1 VTRGR
6 AAQVTASTAV
16 TGPAG
21 LAGSGAGHDAGLREA
36 QSAAV
41 RLLTPPSPEDPYPDY
56 AALRGYAPVFPV
68 APGVSLVSGY
78 AECRDILADPAFGV
92 QDAAWYDANRPQ
104 WREGAASWTLY
115 QGVQSRNP
123 PDHTRM
129 RRVLGRCFTA
139 RRMALL
145 RDRVAALTH
154 QFLDEVAAK
163 ADGGAPLDLMSA
175 LAFPLPI
182 TVVNDLLGVPEG
194 DRAEVHGLA
203 GRVFNLTELI
213 VSDEDRRSADA
224 AATVFR
230 RYWRELIAERRRAPG
245 PPGPLGPELTSQLIA
260 AADAGE
266 LSEEELLSSLIF
278 LHGAGYGTT
287 AALLGNATV
296 ALLADPAL
304 AARLRADPGL
314 APAVVDE
321 SLRHEA
327 PTQLTPRLARQPSWA
342 GGIQVPEGHLTVLL
356 LGAANRDPR
365 RFPQADCFD
374 VDRQDNRP
382 LSFGGGIHYC
392 LGAPLSRMEAAIV
405 LPELVRRFP
414 ALRLAGKPQW
424 RRALRMR
431 QLSSLPVRAS

>member
-1 VTRGR
+1 MTGAATPVT
-6 AAQVTASTAV
+6 AASTAA
-16 TGPAG
+16 PG
-21 LAGSGAGHDAGLREA
+21 LAAARAAAG
-36 QSAAV
+36 
-41 RLLTPPSPEDPYPDY
+41 RLLAPPGPEDPYPDY
-56 AALRGYAPVFPV
+56 AILRARAPVLAV
-68 APGVSLVSGY
+68 GPGVSLVSGY

-92 QDAAWYDANRPQ
+92 QDPAWYDANRPQ

-139 RRMALL
+139 RRLALL
-145 RDRVAALTH
+145 RDRVVVLTGR
-154 QFLDEVAAK
+154 FLGEVAELGR
-163 ADGGAPLDLMSA
+163 GGASLDLMSA
-175 LAFPLPI
+175 LAFPLPV

-203 GRVFNLTELI
+203 ASVFSLTELI

-224 AATVFR
+224 AAAVFR
-230 RYWRELIAERRRAPG
+230 RYWGELIAERRRSP
-245 PPGPLGPELTSQLIA
+245 GPELTSQLIA

-266 LSEEELLSSLIF
+266 LSHEELLSSLIF

-296 ALLADPAL
+296 ALLTDPVL
-304 AARLRADPGL
+304 AARLRGDPGL

-327 PTQLTPRLARQPSWA
+327 PTQLTPRLARQPAQA
-342 GGIQVPEGHLTVLL
+342 GGTPVPDGHLAVLL

-365 RFPQADCFD
+365 RFGDPDRFD
-374 VDRQDNRP
+374 AGRPDNRP

-392 LGAPLSRMEAAIV
+392 LGAPLSRMEATIV
-405 LPELVRRFP
+405 LPELARRFP
-414 ALRLAGKPQW
+414 ALRLAGVPRW

-431 QLSSLPVRAS
+431 QLSCLPVTTS

>member
-1 VTRGR
+1 VTLAAAR
-6 AAQVTASTAV
+6 AA
-16 TGPAG
+16 AG
-21 LAGSGAGHDAGLREA
+21 
-36 QSAAV
+36 
-41 RLLTPPSPEDPYPDY
+41 RLLAPPGPEDPYPDY
-56 AALRGYAPVFPV
+56 AILRAHAPVLAVGPRV
-68 APGVSLVSGY
+68 CLVSGY
-78 AECRDILADPAFGV
+78 AECRDILAGPAFGV

-145 RDRVAALTH
+145 RDRVAALTR

-163 ADGGAPLDLMSA
+163 GDGGAPLDLMSA

-224 AATVFR
+224 AAVVFR

-245 PPGPLGPELTSQLIA
+245 THGPPGPELTSQLIA

-266 LSEEELLSSLIF
+266 LSDEELLSSLIF

-327 PTQLTPRLARQPSWA
+327 PTQLTPRLARQPAEA
-342 GGIQVPEGHLTVLL
+342 GDTPVPEGHLAVLL

-365 RFPQADCFD
+365 RFAEPDRFD
-374 VDRQDNRP
+374 AGRPDNRP

-414 ALRLAGKPQW
+414 ALRLAGNPQW

-431 QLSSLPVRAS
+431 QLSSLPVRTS

>member
-1 VTRGR
+1 MTT
-6 AAQVTASTAV
+6 AAAV
-16 TGPAG
+16 AG
-21 LAGSGAGHDAGLREA
+21 LA
-36 QSAAV
+36 AARAAAA
-41 RLLTPPSPEDPYPDY
+41 RLLTPPGPEDPYPDY
-56 AALRGYAPVFPV
+56 AILRAHAPVLAVGPEV
-68 APGVSLVSGY
+68 WLVSGY

-115 QGVQSRNP
+115 QGMQSRNP

-145 RDRVAALTH
+145 RDRVVALTH
-154 QFLDEVAAK
+154 QFLNEVAANG
-163 ADGGAPLDLMSA
+163 DTPLDLMSA

-224 AATVFR
+224 AAVTFR

-245 PPGPLGPELTSQLIA
+245 PPGSELTAQLIA

-266 LSEEELLSSLIF
+266 LSGEELLSSLIF

-327 PTQLTPRLARQPSWA
+327 PTQLTPRLARRPASRHQA
-342 GGIQVPEGHLTVLL
+342 GDTPIPEGHLAVLL
-356 LGAANRDPR
+356 LGAANRDPD
-365 RFPQADCFD
+365 RFPEPGRFD

-392 LGAPLSRMEAAIV
+392 LGAPLSRMEATIV

-414 ALRLAGKPQW
+414 KLRLAGIPKW

-431 QLSSLPVRAS
+431 QLSSLPVRVG

>member
-1 VTRGR
+1 MTQPGR
-6 AAQVTASTAV
+6 HAAQ
-16 TGPAG
+16 
-21 LAGSGAGHDAGLREA
+21 
-36 QSAAV
+36 AAAA
-41 RLLTPPSPEDPYPDY
+41 RLLAPPGPEDPYPDY
-56 AALRGYAPVFPV
+56 AILRAHAPVLP
-68 APGVSLVSGY
+68 AGPDVSLVSGY
-78 AECRDILADPAFGV
+78 ADCRDILADPAFGV
-92 QDAAWYDANRPQ
+92 QDAAWYDANRPG
-104 WREGAASWTLY
+104 WRQGAASWTLY

-123 PDHTRM
+123 PDHARM

-139 RRMALL
+139 RRLSLL

-154 QFLDEVAAK
+154 QFLGEMAEKGD
-163 ADGGAPLDLMSA
+163 DLDLMSA
-175 LAFPLPI
+175 LAFPLPV
-182 TVVNDLLGVPEG
+182 TVINDLLGVPEG

-230 RYWRELIAERRRAPG
+230 RYWSQLIVERRRAP
-245 PPGPLGPELTSQLIA
+245 GPELTSQLIA

-266 LSEEELLSSLIF
+266 LSDEELLSSLIF

-287 AALLGNATV
+287 AALLGNAVT

-327 PTQLTPRLARQPSWA
+327 PTQLTPRLARQPA
-342 GGIQVPEGHLTVLL
+342 RIGGTAVPAGHLAVLL
-356 LGAANRDPR
+356 LGAANRDPA
-365 RFPQADCFD
+365 RFPQPDRFD
-374 VDRQDNRP
+374 VDRPDNRP
-382 LSFGGGIHYC
+382 LSFGGGVHYC
-392 LGAPLSRMEAAIV
+392 LGAPLSRMEATIV

-414 ALRLAGKPQW
+414 DLHIAGTPRW

-431 QLSSLPVRAS
+431 QLSFLPVRAG

>member
-1 VTRGR
+1 MTQPGR
-6 AAQVTASTAV
+6 HAAQ
-16 TGPAG
+16 
-21 LAGSGAGHDAGLREA
+21 
-36 QSAAV
+36 AAAA
-41 RLLTPPSPEDPYPDY
+41 RLLAPPGPEDPYPDY
-56 AALRGYAPVFPV
+56 AILRAHAPVLP
-68 APGVSLVSGY
+68 AGPDVSLVSGY
-78 AECRDILADPAFGV
+78 ADCRDILADPAFGV
-92 QDAAWYDANRPQ
+92 QDAAWYDANRPG
-104 WREGAASWTLY
+104 WRQGAASWTLY

-123 PDHTRM
+123 PDHARM

-139 RRMALL
+139 RRLSLL

-154 QFLDEVAAK
+154 QFLGEMAAK
-163 ADGGAPLDLMSA
+163 GDDLDLMSA
-175 LAFPLPI
+175 LAFPLPV
-182 TVVNDLLGVPEG
+182 TVINDLLGVPEG

-230 RYWRELIAERRRAPG
+230 RYWSQLIVERRRAP
-245 PPGPLGPELTSQLIA
+245 GPELTSQLIA

-266 LSEEELLSSLIF
+266 LSDEELLSSLIF

-287 AALLGNATV
+287 AALLGNAVT

-327 PTQLTPRLARQPSWA
+327 PTQLTPRLARQPA
-342 GGIQVPEGHLTVLL
+342 RIGGTAVPAGHLAVLL
-356 LGAANRDPR
+356 LGAANRDPA
-365 RFPQADCFD
+365 RFPQPGRFD
-374 VDRQDNRP
+374 VDRPDNRP

-414 ALRLAGKPQW
+414 ELRLAGKPRW

-431 QLSSLPVRAS
+431 QLSCLPVRAS

>member
-1 VTRGR
+1 
-6 AAQVTASTAV
+6 
-16 TGPAG
+16 
-21 LAGSGAGHDAGLREA
+21 
-36 QSAAV
+36 
-41 RLLTPPSPEDPYPDY
+41 
-56 AALRGYAPVFPV
+56 
-68 APGVSLVSGY
+68 
-78 AECRDILADPAFGV
+78 
-92 QDAAWYDANRPQ
+92 
-104 WREGAASWTLY
+104 
-115 QGVQSRNP
+115 
-123 PDHTRM
+123 M

-145 RDRVAALTH
+145 RDRVAALTR
-154 QFLDEVAAK
+154 QFLDEVADRGSGDAE
-163 ADGGAPLDLMSA
+163 LDLMSA

-224 AATVFR
+224 AAVTFR
-230 RYWRELIAERRRAPG
+230 RYWTELIAERRKAP
-245 PPGPLGPELTSQLIA
+245 GPELTSQLIA

-266 LSEEELLSSLIF
+266 LSDEELLSSLIF

-296 ALLADPAL
+296 ALLTDPAL

-327 PTQLTPRLARQPSWA
+327 PTQLTPRLARRPAPRDQA
-342 GGIQVPEGHLTVLL
+342 GGTPVLAGHLAVLL
-356 LGAANRDPR
+356 LGAANRDPG
-365 RFPQADCFD
+365 RFPQPGRFD
-374 VDRQDNRP
+374 VDRPDNRP

-392 LGAPLSRMEAAIV
+392 LGAPLSRMEATIV

-414 ALRLAGKPQW
+414 ELRLAGIPKW

-431 QLSSLPVRAS
+431 QLSSLPVRVS

>member
-6 AAQVTASTAV
+6 AAQVTASTAA

-21 LAGSGAGHDAGLREA
+21 PTGSGAGHDAGLWEA
-36 QSAAV
+36 RAAAV

-68 APGVSLVSGY
+68 APRVCLVSGY

-104 WREGAASWTLY
+104 WREGAAAWTLY

-145 RDRVAALTH
+145 RDRVAALTDR
-154 QFLDEVAAK
+154 FLDEIAGHG
-163 ADGGAPLDLMSA
+163 DEDLDLMSA
-175 LAFPLPI
+175 LAFPLPV

-224 AATVFR
+224 AAVTFR

-245 PPGPLGPELTSQLIA
+245 TLGPPGPGLTSQLIA

-266 LSEEELLSSLIF
+266 LSDEELLSSLIF

-304 AARLRADPGL
+304 AARLRGDPGL

-327 PTQLTPRLARQPSWA
+327 PTQLTPRLARQPARA
-342 GGIQVPEGHLTVLL
+342 GNTQVPEGHLAVLL

-365 RFPQADCFD
+365 RFPQPDRFDAD
-374 VDRQDNRP
+374 RPDNRP

-392 LGAPLSRMEAAIV
+392 LGAPLSRMEATIV

-414 ALRLAGKPQW
+414 KLRLAGIPRW

-431 QLSSLPVRAS
+431 QLSSLPVRAG

>member
-1 VTRGR
+1 MTPGF
-6 AAQVTASTAV
+6 
-16 TGPAG
+16 
-21 LAGSGAGHDAGLREA
+21 REA
-36 QSAAV
+36 QASEARAAAA
-41 RLLTPPSPEDPYPDY
+41 RLLTPPGPEDPYPDY
-56 AALRGYAPVFPV
+56 AALRGYAPVFPI
-68 APGVSLVSGY
+68 APRVCLVSGY

-92 QDAAWYDANRPQ
+92 QDATWFDTNRPG
-104 WREGAASWTLY
+104 WREGAASATLY

-145 RDRVAALTH
+145 RDRVVALTS
-154 QFLDEVAAK
+154 QFLDEVAEK
-163 ADGGAPLDLMSA
+163 GGAELDLMSA

-182 TVVNDLLGVPEG
+182 TVVNDLLGVPAG

-203 GRVFNLTELI
+203 AAVFNLTELI

-224 AATVFR
+224 AATTFR

-245 PPGPLGPELTSQLIA
+245 PELTSQLIA
-260 AADAGE
+260 AADGGE
-266 LSEEELLSSLIF
+266 LSDEELLSSLIF

-287 AALLGNATV
+287 AALLGNAAV

-327 PTQLTPRLARQPSWA
+327 PTQLTPRLARRPAWA
-342 GGIQVPEGHLTVLL
+342 GTGSVAEGHLAVLL
-356 LGAANRDPR
+356 LGAANRDPL
-365 RFPQADCFD
+365 RFPEPDRFD
-374 VDRQDNRP
+374 AGRQDNRP

-392 LGAPLSRMEAAIV
+392 LGAPLSRLEATIV
-405 LPELVRRFP
+405 LPALVRRFP
-414 ALRLAGKPQW
+414 ALQLAGEPRW

-431 QLSSLPVRAS
+431 QLSCLPVTVS

>member
-1 VTRGR
+1 MSITGTARPGPRPPADLGAAR
-6 AAQVTASTAV
+6 AA
-16 TGPAG
+16 
-21 LAGSGAGHDAGLREA
+21 
-36 QSAAV
+36 AA
-41 RLLTPPSPEDPYPDY
+41 RLLTPPGPADPYPDY
-56 AALRGYAPVFPV
+56 AILRAHAPVLAVGPEV
-68 APGVSLVSGY
+68 WLVSGY

-145 RDRVAALTH
+145 RDRVAALTR
-154 QFLDEVAAK
+154 QFLDEVADRGSGDAE
-163 ADGGAPLDLMSA
+163 LDLMSA

-224 AATVFR
+224 AAVTFR
-230 RYWRELIAERRRAPG
+230 RYWTELIAERRKAP
-245 PPGPLGPELTSQLIA
+245 GPELTSQLIA

-266 LSEEELLSSLIF
+266 LSDEELLSSLIF

-296 ALLADPAL
+296 ALLTDPAL

-327 PTQLTPRLARQPSWA
+327 PTQLTPRLARRPAPRDQA
-342 GGIQVPEGHLTVLL
+342 GGTPVLAGHLAVLL
-356 LGAANRDPR
+356 LGAANRDPG
-365 RFPQADCFD
+365 RFPQPGRFD
-374 VDRQDNRP
+374 VDRPDNRP

-392 LGAPLSRMEAAIV
+392 LGAPLSRMEATIV

-414 ALRLAGKPQW
+414 ELRLAGIPKW

-431 QLSSLPVRAS
+431 QLSSLPVRVS

>member
-1 VTRGR
+1 MSITGTARPGPRHHADLDRAR
-6 AAQVTASTAV
+6 AA
-16 TGPAG
+16 
-21 LAGSGAGHDAGLREA
+21 
-36 QSAAV
+36 AA
-41 RLLTPPSPEDPYPDY
+41 RLLAPPGPEDPYPDY
-56 AALRGYAPVFPV
+56 AILRAHAPVLAAGPEV
-68 APGVSLVSGY
+68 WLVSGY

-104 WREGAASWTLY
+104 WRQGAASWTLY

-139 RRMALL
+139 RRVALL
-145 RDRVAALTH
+145 RDRVTALTH
-154 QFLDEVAAK
+154 QFLGEI
-163 ADGGAPLDLMSA
+163 ADHQGEDLDLMST
-175 LAFPLPI
+175 LAFPLPV

-213 VSDEDRRSADA
+213 VSDDDRRSADA
-224 AATVFR
+224 AAVTFR
-230 RYWRELIAERRRAPG
+230 RYWRELIAERRQAP
-245 PPGPLGPELTSQLIA
+245 GPELTSQLIA

-266 LSEEELLSSLIF
+266 LSDEELLSSLIF

-327 PTQLTPRLARQPSWA
+327 PTQLTPRLARRPASRGQA
-342 GGIQVPEGHLTVLL
+342 GGIPVPEGHLAVLL
-356 LGAANRDPR
+356 LGAANRDPL
-365 RFPQADCFD
+365 RFPDPGRFDAD
-374 VDRQDNRP
+374 RPDNRP

-392 LGAPLSRMEAAIV
+392 LGAPLSRMEATVV
-405 LPELVRRFP
+405 LPKLVRRFP
-414 ALRLAGKPQW
+414 ALRLVGQPQW

-431 QLSSLPVRAS
+431 QLRHLPVTTS

>member
-1 VTRGR
+1 VTRAEAR
-6 AAQVTASTAV
+6 AA
-16 TGPAG
+16 
-21 LAGSGAGHDAGLREA
+21 
-36 QSAAV
+36 AA
-41 RLLTPPSPEDPYPDY
+41 RLLAPPGPEDPYPDY
-56 AALRGYAPVFPV
+56 AILRGHAPVLAAGPD
-68 APGVSLVSGY
+68 VSLVSGY

-92 QDAAWYDANRPQ
+92 QDPDWYDVNRPQ
-104 WREGAASWTLY
+104 WRQSAASATLY

-145 RDRVAALTH
+145 RDRVVTLTDR
-154 QFLDEVAAK
+154 FLGEVA
-163 ADGGAPLDLMSA
+163 DLGGGGAPLDLMSA

-194 DRAEVHGLA
+194 DRAEIGGLA
-203 GRVFNLTELI
+203 ARVFNLTELI

-230 RYWRELIAERRRAPG
+230 RYWRELIAGRRRAP
-245 PPGPLGPELTSQLIA
+245 GPELTSQLIA

-266 LSEEELLSSLIF
+266 LSEEELVSSLIF

-296 ALLADPAL
+296 ALLADPVL
-304 AARLRADPGL
+304 AGRLRADPGL
-314 APAVVDE
+314 AAAVVDE

-327 PTQLTPRLARQPSWA
+327 PTQLTPRLARQPAQA
-342 GGIQVPEGHLTVLL
+342 GDTPVPEGHLAVLL

-365 RFPQADCFD
+365 RFTDPDRFD
-374 VDRQDNRP
+374 AGRPDNRP

-392 LGAPLSRMEAAIV
+392 LGAPLSRMEAGVV

-414 ALRLAGKPQW
+414 ALRLTGVPRW

-431 QLSSLPVRAS
+431 QLSCLPVATS

>member
-1 VTRGR
+1 MTLADAR
-6 AAQVTASTAV
+6 AA
-16 TGPAG
+16 
-21 LAGSGAGHDAGLREA
+21 
-36 QSAAV
+36 AA
-41 RLLTPPSPEDPYPDY
+41 RLLAPPGPEDPYPDY
-56 AALRGYAPVFPV
+56 AILRAHAPVLAVGPRV
-68 APGVSLVSGY
+68 VLVSGY

-92 QDAAWYDANRPQ
+92 QDAAWYDANLPR
-104 WREGAASWTLY
+104 WREGAASATLY

-163 ADGGAPLDLMSA
+163 ARGGASLDLMSA

-230 RYWRELIAERRRAPG
+230 RYWREQIAERRRAPG
-245 PPGPLGPELTSQLIA
+245 PPGPPGPLGPEVTSQLIA

-266 LSEEELLSSLIF
+266 LSDEELLSSLIF

-327 PTQLTPRLARQPSWA
+327 PTQLTPRLARQPATA
-342 GGIQVPEGHLTVLL
+342 GGTQVPEGRLAVLL

-365 RFPQADCFD
+365 RFAEPDRFD
-374 VDRQDNRP
+374 AGRPDNRP

-392 LGAPLSRMEAAIV
+392 LGAPLSRMEATIV

-431 QLSSLPVRAS
+431 QLSCLPVTAS

>member
-1 VTRGR
+1 MSITGTARPGPRHHADLDRAR
-6 AAQVTASTAV
+6 AA
-16 TGPAG
+16 
-21 LAGSGAGHDAGLREA
+21 
-36 QSAAV
+36 AA
-41 RLLTPPSPEDPYPDY
+41 RLLAPPGPEDPYPDY
-56 AALRGYAPVFPV
+56 AILRAHAPVLAAGPEV
-68 APGVSLVSGY
+68 WLVSGY

-104 WREGAASWTLY
+104 WRQGAASWTLY

-145 RDRVAALTH
+145 RDRVAALTR
-154 QFLDEVAAK
+154 QFLDEI
-163 ADGGAPLDLMSA
+163 ADHEGEDLDLMSA
-175 LAFPLPI
+175 LAFPLPV
-182 TVVNDLLGVPEG
+182 TVVNDLLGVPAG

-213 VSDEDRRSADA
+213 VSDEDRQSADA
-224 AATVFR
+224 AAVTFR
-230 RYWRELIAERRRAPG
+230 RYWTELIAERRQAP
-245 PPGPLGPELTSQLIA
+245 GPELTSQLIA

-266 LSEEELLSSLIF
+266 LSAEELLSSLIF

-327 PTQLTPRLARQPSWA
+327 PTQLTPRLARRPAQA
-342 GGIQVPEGHLTVLL
+342 GGTPIPDGHLAVLL
-356 LGAANRDPR
+356 LGAANRDPD
-365 RFPQADCFD
+365 RFPQPGRFD
-374 VDRQDNRP
+374 VDRPGNRP
-382 LSFGGGIHYC
+382 LSFAGGIHYC
-392 LGAPLSRMEAAIV
+392 LGRPLSRMEAAIV
-405 LPELVRRFP
+405 LPALVRRFP
-414 ALRLAGKPQW
+414 QLTLAGIPRW

-431 QLSSLPVRAS
+431 QLSSLPVRVS

>member
-1 VTRGR
+1 
-6 AAQVTASTAV
+6 
-16 TGPAG
+16 
-21 LAGSGAGHDAGLREA
+21 
-36 QSAAV
+36 
-41 RLLTPPSPEDPYPDY
+41 
-56 AALRGYAPVFPV
+56 
-68 APGVSLVSGY
+68 
-78 AECRDILADPAFGV
+78 
-92 QDAAWYDANRPQ
+92 
-104 WREGAASWTLY
+104 
-115 QGVQSRNP
+115 
-123 PDHTRM
+123 
-129 RRVLGRCFTA
+129 
-139 RRMALL
+139 MALL

-154 QFLDEVAAK
+154 RFLDEAAER
-163 ADGGAPLDLMSA
+163 GGESLDLMSA

-203 GRVFNLTELI
+203 ARVFNLTELI

-230 RYWRELIAERRRAPG
+230 RYWRELIAERRRAP
-245 PPGPLGPELTSQLIA
+245 GPELTSQLIA

-304 AARLRADPGL
+304 AGGLRADPGL
-314 APAVVDE
+314 AAAVVDE

-327 PTQLTPRLARQPSWA
+327 PTQLTPRLARQPAWA
-342 GGIQVPEGHLTVLL
+342 GRTPVPDGHLAVLL

-365 RFPQADCFD
+365 RFADPDRFD
-374 VDRQDNRP
+374 TGRPDNRP

-392 LGAPLSRMEAAIV
+392 LGAPLSRMEATIV

-414 ALRLAGKPQW
+414 ALRLAGVPRW

-431 QLSSLPVRAS
+431 QLSCLPVEIS

>member
-1 VTRGR
+1 MSITGTARPGPRPPADLGAAR
-6 AAQVTASTAV
+6 AA
-16 TGPAG
+16 
-21 LAGSGAGHDAGLREA
+21 
-36 QSAAV
+36 AA
-41 RLLTPPSPEDPYPDY
+41 RLLTPPGPADPYPDY
-56 AALRGYAPVFPV
+56 AILRAHAPVLAVGPEV
-68 APGVSLVSGY
+68 WLVSGY

-123 PDHTRM
+123 PDHPRM
-129 RRVLGRCFTA
+129 RRVLGRCFTT
-139 RRMALL
+139 RRMTLL

-154 QFLDEVAAK
+154 QFLDEVADRGSGDAE
-163 ADGGAPLDLMSA
+163 LDLMSA

-182 TVVNDLLGVPEG
+182 TVVNELLGVPEG

-224 AATVFR
+224 AAVTFR
-230 RYWRELIAERRRAPG
+230 RYWTELIAERRKAP
-245 PPGPLGPELTSQLIA
+245 GPELTSQLIA

-266 LSEEELLSSLIF
+266 LSDEELLSSLIF

-296 ALLADPAL
+296 ALLTDPAL

-327 PTQLTPRLARQPSWA
+327 PTQLTPRLARRPAPRDQA
-342 GGIQVPEGHLTVLL
+342 GGTPVLAGHLAVLL
-356 LGAANRDPR
+356 LGAANRDPG
-365 RFPQADCFD
+365 RFPQPGRFD
-374 VDRQDNRP
+374 VDRPDNRP

-392 LGAPLSRMEAAIV
+392 LGAPLSRMEATIV

-414 ALRLAGKPQW
+414 ELRLAGIPKW

-431 QLSSLPVRAS
+431 QLSSLPVRVS

>member
-1 VTRGR
+1 MTT
-6 AAQVTASTAV
+6 AAAV
-16 TGPAG
+16 AG
-21 LAGSGAGHDAGLREA
+21 LA
-36 QSAAV
+36 AARAAAA
-41 RLLTPPSPEDPYPDY
+41 RLLTPPGPEDPYPDY
-56 AALRGYAPVFPV
+56 AILRAHAPVLAVGPEV
-68 APGVSLVSGY
+68 WLVSGY

-104 WREGAASWTLY
+104 WRQGAASWTLY
-115 QGVQSRNP
+115 QGMQSRNP

-145 RDRVAALTH
+145 RDRVVALTH
-154 QFLDEVAAK
+154 QFLNEVAANG
-163 ADGGAPLDLMSA
+163 DTPLDLMSA

-224 AATVFR
+224 AAVTFR

-245 PPGPLGPELTSQLIA
+245 PPGSELTAQLIA

-266 LSEEELLSSLIF
+266 LSGEELLSSLIF

-327 PTQLTPRLARQPSWA
+327 PTQLTPRLARRPASRDQA
-342 GGIQVPEGHLTVLL
+342 GDTPIPEGHLAVLL
-356 LGAANRDPR
+356 LGAANRDPD
-365 RFPQADCFD
+365 RFPEPGRFD

-392 LGAPLSRMEAAIV
+392 LGAPLSRMEATIV

-414 ALRLAGKPQW
+414 KLRLAGIPKW

-431 QLSSLPVRAS
+431 QLSSLPVRVG

>member
-1 VTRGR
+1 MT
-6 AAQVTASTAV
+6 AATAA
-16 TGPAG
+16 PG
-21 LAGSGAGHDAGLREA
+21 LAEAYAAAG
-36 QSAAV
+36 
-41 RLLTPPSPEDPYPDY
+41 RLLAPPGPEDPYPDY
-56 AALRGYAPVFPV
+56 AILRAHAPVLAVGPAV
-68 APGVSLVSGY
+68 YLVSGY
-78 AECRDILADPAFGV
+78 AECRDVLADPAFGV
-92 QDAAWYDANRPQ
+92 QDAAWYDANRPG

-145 RDRVAALTH
+145 RDRVVALTS
-154 QFLDEVAAK
+154 QFLDEVA
-163 ADGGAPLDLMSA
+163 DRGDEDLDLMSA

-182 TVVNDLLGVPEG
+182 MVVNDLLGVPEG

-224 AATVFR
+224 AAVTFR

-245 PPGPLGPELTSQLIA
+245 PPGPELTSQLIA

-266 LSEEELLSSLIF
+266 LSDEELLSSLIF

-304 AARLRADPGL
+304 AAGLRADPGL

-327 PTQLTPRLARQPSWA
+327 PTQLTPRLARQPATA
-342 GGIQVPEGHLTVLL
+342 GGTQVAEGHLAVLL

-365 RFPQADCFD
+365 RFAEPDRFD
-374 VDRQDNRP
+374 ASRPDNRP

-414 ALRLAGKPQW
+414 ALRLAGAPRW

-431 QLSSLPVRAS
+431 QLSCLPVATS

>member
-1 VTRGR
+1 VTTAAEVVGLAAAR
-6 AAQVTASTAV
+6 AA
-16 TGPAG
+16 AG
-21 LAGSGAGHDAGLREA
+21 
-36 QSAAV
+36 
-41 RLLTPPSPEDPYPDY
+41 RLLAPPGPEDPYPDY
-56 AALRGYAPVFPV
+56 AILRAHAPVLAVGPQV
-68 APGVSLVSGY
+68 CLVSGY

-104 WREGAASWTLY
+104 WREGAASATLY

-163 ADGGAPLDLMSA
+163 GDGGAPLDLMSA

-182 TVVNDLLGVPEG
+182 TIVNDLLGVPEG

-245 PPGPLGPELTSQLIA
+245 PELTSQLIA

-266 LSEEELLSSLIF
+266 LSDEELLSSLIF

-304 AARLRADPGL
+304 AARLRAEPGL

-327 PTQLTPRLARQPSWA
+327 PTQLTPRLARQPAQAS
-342 GGIQVPEGHLTVLL
+342 GTPVPEGHLAVLL

-365 RFPQADCFD
+365 RFPEPDRFD
-374 VDRQDNRP
+374 AGRQDNRP

-431 QLSSLPVRAS
+431 QLSCLPVRVS

>member
-1 VTRGR
+1 MSITGTARPGPRHHADLDRAR
-6 AAQVTASTAV
+6 AA
-16 TGPAG
+16 
-21 LAGSGAGHDAGLREA
+21 
-36 QSAAV
+36 AA
-41 RLLTPPSPEDPYPDY
+41 RLLAPPGPEDTYPEY
-56 AALRGYAPVFPV
+56 AILRAHAPVLAAGPEV
-68 APGVSLVSGY
+68 WLVSGY

-154 QFLDEVAAK
+154 QFLDEI
-163 ADGGAPLDLMSA
+163 ADHEGEDLDLMSA
-175 LAFPLPI
+175 LAFPLPV

-213 VSDEDRRSADA
+213 VSDEDRKSADA
-224 AATVFR
+224 AAVTFR
-230 RYWRELIAERRRAPG
+230 RYWRELIAERRQAPG
-245 PPGPLGPELTSQLIA
+245 AELTSQLIA

-266 LSEEELLSSLIF
+266 LSAEELLSSLIF

-327 PTQLTPRLARQPSWA
+327 PTQLTPRLARQAASRDQA
-342 GGIQVPEGHLTVLL
+342 GGTRDQAGGTHIPPGHLAVLL

-365 RFPQADCFD
+365 RFPEPDRFD

-382 LSFGGGIHYC
+382 LSFGGGTHYC
-392 LGAPLSRMEAAIV
+392 LG
-405 LPELVRRFP
+405 
-414 ALRLAGKPQW
+414 
-424 RRALRMR
+424 
-431 QLSSLPVRAS
+431 

>member
-1 VTRGR
+1 MTPADART
-6 AAQVTASTAV
+6 AAA
-16 TGPAG
+16 
-21 LAGSGAGHDAGLREA
+21 
-36 QSAAV
+36 
-41 RLLTPPSPEDPYPDY
+41 RLLAPPGPEDPYPDY
-56 AALRGYAPVFPV
+56 AILRAHAPVLAVGPRV
-68 APGVSLVSGY
+68 ILVSGY

-92 QDAAWYDANRPQ
+92 QDATWYDANRPQ

-145 RDRVAALTH
+145 RDRVAALTR

-163 ADGGAPLDLMSA
+163 AGGGASLDLMSA

-230 RYWRELIAERRRAPG
+230 RYWREQIAERRRARGPHG
-245 PPGPLGPELTSQLIA
+245 PPGSPGPELTSQLIA

-266 LSEEELLSSLIF
+266 LSDEELLSSLIF

-327 PTQLTPRLARQPSWA
+327 PTQLTPRLARQPARA
-342 GGIQVPEGHLTVLL
+342 GGTQVPEGDLAVLL

-365 RFPQADCFD
+365 RFAEPDRFDAD
-374 VDRQDNRP
+374 RPDNRP

-392 LGAPLSRMEAAIV
+392 LGAPLSRMEATIV

-431 QLSSLPVRAS
+431 QLSCLPVTAS

>member
-1 VTRGR
+1 MSITGTARPGPRPPADLGAAR
-6 AAQVTASTAV
+6 AA
-16 TGPAG
+16 
-21 LAGSGAGHDAGLREA
+21 
-36 QSAAV
+36 AA
-41 RLLTPPSPEDPYPDY
+41 RLLTPPGPADPYPDY
-56 AALRGYAPVFPV
+56 AILRAHAPVLAVGPEV
-68 APGVSLVSGY
+68 WLVSGY

-145 RDRVAALTH
+145 RDRVAALTR
-154 QFLDEVAAK
+154 QFLDEVADRGSGDAE
-163 ADGGAPLDLMSA
+163 LDLMSA

-224 AATVFR
+224 AAVTFR
-230 RYWRELIAERRRAPG
+230 RYWTELIAERRKAP
-245 PPGPLGPELTSQLIA
+245 GPELTSQLIA

-266 LSEEELLSSLIF
+266 LSDEELLSSLIF

-296 ALLADPAL
+296 ALLTDPAL

-327 PTQLTPRLARQPSWA
+327 PTQLTPRLARRPAPRDQA
-342 GGIQVPEGHLTVLL
+342 GGTPVLAGHLAVLL
-356 LGAANRDPR
+356 LGAANRDPG
-365 RFPQADCFD
+365 RFPQPGRFD
-374 VDRQDNRP
+374 VDRPDNRP

-414 ALRLAGKPQW
+414 ELRLAGIPKW

-431 QLSSLPVRAS
+431 QLSSLPVRVS

>member
-1 VTRGR
+1 VTTAAAVADLAAAR
-6 AAQVTASTAV
+6 AA
-16 TGPAG
+16 
-21 LAGSGAGHDAGLREA
+21 
-36 QSAAV
+36 AA
-41 RLLTPPSPEDPYPDY
+41 RLLTPPGPADPYPDY
-56 AALRGYAPVFPV
+56 AILRAHAPVLAVGPEV
-68 APGVSLVSGY
+68 WLVSGY
-78 AECRDILADPAFGV
+78 ADCRGILADPAFGV
-92 QDAAWYDANRPQ
+92 QDAAWYDANRPH
-104 WREGAASWTLY
+104 WRQGAASWTLY

-145 RDRVAALTH
+145 RDRVAALTR
-154 QFLDEVAAK
+154 QFLDQVA
-163 ADGGAPLDLMSA
+163 DRGGGDAELDLMSA
-175 LAFPLPI
+175 LAFPLPV
-182 TVVNDLLGVPEG
+182 TVVNDLLGVPAG

-224 AATVFR
+224 AAVTFR
-230 RYWRELIAERRRAPG
+230 RYWTELIAERRKAP
-245 PPGPLGPELTSQLIA
+245 GPELTSQLIA

-266 LSEEELLSSLIF
+266 LSAEELLSSLIF

-327 PTQLTPRLARQPSWA
+327 PTQLTPRLARRPASRDQA
-342 GGIQVPEGHLTVLL
+342 GGIRVPAGHLAVLL
-356 LGAANRDPR
+356 LGAANRDPD
-365 RFPQADCFD
+365 RFPQPGRFD
-374 VDRQDNRP
+374 VDRPDNRP

-414 ALRLAGKPQW
+414 ALRLAGQPQW

-431 QLSSLPVRAS
+431 QLSCLPVRAS

>member
-1 VTRGR
+1 MSITGTARPGSRHRADLAQAR
-6 AAQVTASTAV
+6 AA
-16 TGPAG
+16 
-21 LAGSGAGHDAGLREA
+21 
-36 QSAAV
+36 AA
-41 RLLTPPSPEDPYPDY
+41 RLLTPPGPEDPYPDY
-56 AALRGYAPVFPV
+56 AILRAHAPVLAAGPEV
-68 APGVSLVSGY
+68 WLVSGY

-154 QFLDEVAAK
+154 QFLDEI
-163 ADGGAPLDLMSA
+163 ADHEGEDLDLMSA
-175 LAFPLPI
+175 LAFPLPV

-213 VSDEDRRSADA
+213 VSDDDRRSADA
-224 AATVFR
+224 AAVTFR
-230 RYWRELIAERRRAPG
+230 RYWRELIAERRKAP
-245 PPGPLGPELTSQLIA
+245 GPELTSQLIA

-266 LSEEELLSSLIF
+266 LSDEELLSSLIF

-327 PTQLTPRLARQPSWA
+327 PTQLTPRLARRPASRDQA
-342 GGIQVPEGHLTVLL
+342 GGTPIPEGHLAVLL
-356 LGAANRDPR
+356 LGAANRDPA
-365 RFPQADCFD
+365 RFPQPGRFD
-374 VDRQDNRP
+374 VDRPDNRP

-414 ALRLAGKPQW
+414 DLHIAGTPRW

-431 QLSSLPVRAS
+431 QLSSLPVRVS

>member
-1 VTRGR
+1 MTTAVAVGALAAAR
-6 AAQVTASTAV
+6 AA
-16 TGPAG
+16 AG
-21 LAGSGAGHDAGLREA
+21 
-36 QSAAV
+36 
-41 RLLTPPSPEDPYPDY
+41 RLLAPPGPEDPYPDY
-56 AALRGYAPVFPV
+56 AILRAHAPVLAAGPQV
-68 APGVSLVSGY
+68 WLVSGY
-78 AECRDILADPAFGV
+78 AEARDILADPAFGV

-104 WREGAASWTLY
+104 WRQGAASWTLY

-145 RDRVAALTH
+145 RDRVAALTR

-163 ADGGAPLDLMSA
+163 GDGDTPVDLMSA
-175 LAFPLPI
+175 LAFPLPV
-182 TVVNDLLGVPEG
+182 TVINDLLGVPEG

-224 AATVFR
+224 AAVTFR
-230 RYWRELIAERRRAPG
+230 RYWRELVADRRRAPG
-245 PPGPLGPELTSQLIA
+245 PPGSGLTAQLIA

-266 LSEEELLSSLIF
+266 LSDEELLSSLIF

-327 PTQLTPRLARQPSWA
+327 PTQLTPRLARRPAQV
-342 GGIQVPEGHLTVLL
+342 GGTQVPEGHLAVLL
-356 LGAANRDPR
+356 LGAANRDPD
-365 RFPQADCFD
+365 RFPEPGRFD

-392 LGAPLSRMEAAIV
+392 LGAPLSRMEATIV

-414 ALRLAGKPQW
+414 KLRLAGIPRW

-431 QLSSLPVRAS
+431 QLSSLPVRVG

>member
-1 VTRGR
+1 MSITGTAGPGPRHRADLAQAR
-6 AAQVTASTAV
+6 AA
-16 TGPAG
+16 
-21 LAGSGAGHDAGLREA
+21 
-36 QSAAV
+36 AA
-41 RLLTPPSPEDPYPDY
+41 RLLTPPGPEDPYPDY
-56 AALRGYAPVFPV
+56 AILRAHAPVLAAGPEV
-68 APGVSLVSGY
+68 WLVSGY

-154 QFLDEVAAK
+154 QFLDEI
-163 ADGGAPLDLMSA
+163 ADHEGEDLDLMSA
-175 LAFPLPI
+175 LAFPLPV

-213 VSDEDRRSADA
+213 VSDEDRKSADA
-224 AATVFR
+224 AAVTFR
-230 RYWRELIAERRRAPG
+230 RYWRELIAERRQAPG
-245 PPGPLGPELTSQLIA
+245 AELTSQLIA

-266 LSEEELLSSLIF
+266 LSDEELLSSLIF

-287 AALLGNATV
+287 AALLGNATA

-327 PTQLTPRLARQPSWA
+327 PTQLTPRLARRPASRGQA
-342 GGIQVPEGHLTVLL
+342 GGTQVPDGHLAVLL
-356 LGAANRDPR
+356 LGAANRDPD
-365 RFPQADCFD
+365 RFPEPGRFD
-374 VDRQDNRP
+374 AGRPDNRP

-414 ALRLAGKPQW
+414 QLRLAGKPRW

-431 QLSSLPVRAS
+431 QLSCLPVRAS

>member
-1 VTRGR
+1 MSITGTARPGLRDHADLGEAR
-6 AAQVTASTAV
+6 AA
-16 TGPAG
+16 
-21 LAGSGAGHDAGLREA
+21 
-36 QSAAV
+36 AA
-41 RLLTPPSPEDPYPDY
+41 RLLTPPGPEDPYPDY
-56 AALRGYAPVFPV
+56 AILRAHAPVLAVGPAV
-68 APGVSLVSGY
+68 WLVSGY

-145 RDRVAALTH
+145 RDRVAALTR
-154 QFLDEVAAK
+154 QFLDEVADRGSGDAE
-163 ADGGAPLDLMSA
+163 LDLMSA
-175 LAFPLPI
+175 LAFPLPV
-182 TVVNDLLGVPEG
+182 TVVNDLLGVPAG

-224 AATVFR
+224 AAVTFR
-230 RYWRELIAERRRAPG
+230 RYWTELIAERRKAP
-245 PPGPLGPELTSQLIA
+245 GPELTSQLIA

-266 LSEEELLSSLIF
+266 LSAEELLSSLIF

-287 AALLGNATV
+287 AALLGNAAV

-327 PTQLTPRLARQPSWA
+327 PTQLTPRLARRPAARDQA
-342 GGIQVPEGHLTVLL
+342 GGTRIPEGHLAVLL
-356 LGAANRDPR
+356 LGAANRDPD
-365 RFPQADCFD
+365 RFPQPGRFD
-374 VDRQDNRP
+374 VDRPDNRP

-392 LGAPLSRMEAAIV
+392 LGAPLSRMEATIV

-414 ALRLAGKPQW
+414 QLRLAGIPKW

-431 QLSSLPVRAS
+431 QLSCLPVRAS

>member
-1 VTRGR
+1 MSITGTARPGPRPPADLGAAR
-6 AAQVTASTAV
+6 AA
-16 TGPAG
+16 
-21 LAGSGAGHDAGLREA
+21 
-36 QSAAV
+36 AA
-41 RLLTPPSPEDPYPDY
+41 RLLTPPGPADPYPDY
-56 AALRGYAPVFPV
+56 AILRAHAPVLAVGPEV
-68 APGVSLVSGY
+68 WLVSGY

-145 RDRVAALTH
+145 RDRVAALTR
-154 QFLDEVAAK
+154 QFLDEVADRGSGDAE
-163 ADGGAPLDLMSA
+163 LDLMSA

-224 AATVFR
+224 AAVTFR
-230 RYWRELIAERRRAPG
+230 RYWTELIAERRKAP
-245 PPGPLGPELTSQLIA
+245 GPELTSQLIA

-266 LSEEELLSSLIF
+266 LSDEELLSSLIF

-296 ALLADPAL
+296 ALLTDPAL

-327 PTQLTPRLARQPSWA
+327 PTQLTPRLARRPAPRDQA
-342 GGIQVPEGHLTVLL
+342 GGTPVLAGHLAVLL
-356 LGAANRDPR
+356 LGAANRDPG
-365 RFPQADCFD
+365 RFPQPGPFD
-374 VDRQDNRP
+374 RDRPDNRP

-392 LGAPLSRMEAAIV
+392 LGAPLSRMEATIV

-414 ALRLAGKPQW
+414 ELRLAGIPKW

-431 QLSSLPVRAS
+431 QLSSLPVRVS

>member
-1 VTRGR
+1 MSITGTARPGPRDHADRGAAR
-6 AAQVTASTAV
+6 AA
-16 TGPAG
+16 
-21 LAGSGAGHDAGLREA
+21 
-36 QSAAV
+36 AA
-41 RLLTPPSPEDPYPDY
+41 RLLAPPGPEDPYPDY
-56 AALRGYAPVFPV
+56 AILRAHAPVLAVGPEV
-68 APGVSLVSGY
+68 WLVSGY

-145 RDRVAALTH
+145 RDRVAALTR
-154 QFLDEVAAK
+154 QFLDEVADRGSGDAE
-163 ADGGAPLDLMSA
+163 LDLMSA

-224 AATVFR
+224 AAVTFR
-230 RYWRELIAERRRAPG
+230 RYWTELIAERRKAP
-245 PPGPLGPELTSQLIA
+245 GPELTSQLIA

-266 LSEEELLSSLIF
+266 LSDEELLSSLIF

-296 ALLADPAL
+296 ALLTDPAL

-327 PTQLTPRLARQPSWA
+327 PTQLTPRLARRPAPRDQA
-342 GGIQVPEGHLTVLL
+342 GGTPVLAGHLAVLL
-356 LGAANRDPR
+356 LGAANRDPG
-365 RFPQADCFD
+365 RFPQPGRFD
-374 VDRQDNRP
+374 VDRPDNRP

-392 LGAPLSRMEAAIV
+392 LGAPLSRMEATIV

-414 ALRLAGKPQW
+414 ELRLAGIPKW

-431 QLSSLPVRAS
+431 QLSSLPVRVS

>member
-1 VTRGR
+1 MTTATEVTGLAAAR
-6 AAQVTASTAV
+6 AA
-16 TGPAG
+16 AG
-21 LAGSGAGHDAGLREA
+21 
-36 QSAAV
+36 
-41 RLLTPPSPEDPYPDY
+41 RLLAPPGPEDPYPDY
-56 AALRGYAPVFPV
+56 AILRAHAPVLAAGPRV
-68 APGVSLVSGY
+68 WLVSGY

-92 QDAAWYDANRPQ
+92 QDAAWHDANRPR
-104 WREGAASWTLY
+104 WREGAASATLY

-163 ADGGAPLDLMSA
+163 GDGGAELDLMSA
-175 LAFPLPI
+175 LAFPLPV
-182 TVVNDLLGVPEG
+182 TVVNDLLGVPAG

-213 VSDEDRRSADA
+213 VSDEDQQSADA
-224 AATVFR
+224 AAVTFR

-245 PPGPLGPELTSQLIA
+245 PAGPGLTSQLIA

-266 LSEEELLSSLIF
+266 LSDEELLSSLIF

-287 AALLGNATV
+287 AALLGNAAV

-304 AARLRADPGL
+304 AARLRGDPGL

-327 PTQLTPRLARQPSWA
+327 PTQLTPRLARQPAQAGSTQA
-342 GGIQVPEGHLTVLL
+342 GGTLIPEGHLAVLL

-365 RFPQADCFD
+365 RFPRPGSFD
-374 VDRQDNRP
+374 VDRPDNRP

-392 LGAPLSRMEAAIV
+392 LGAPLSRMEATIV

-414 ALRLAGKPQW
+414 DLHIAGAPRW

-431 QLSSLPVRAS
+431 QLSSLPVRVG

>member
-1 VTRGR
+1 VTAATAAASGLAEAR
-6 AAQVTASTAV
+6 AA
-16 TGPAG
+16 
-21 LAGSGAGHDAGLREA
+21 
-36 QSAAV
+36 AA
-41 RLLTPPSPEDPYPDY
+41 RLLAPPGPEDPYPDY
-56 AALRGYAPVFPV
+56 AILRAHAPVLAAGPRV
-68 APGVSLVSGY
+68 WLVSGY

-92 QDAAWYDANRPQ
+92 QDTAWYDANLPQ
-104 WREGAASWTLY
+104 WREGAASATLY

-145 RDRVAALTH
+145 RDRVVTLTRRFLSEMAALG
-154 QFLDEVAAK
+154 
-163 ADGGAPLDLMSA
+163 DGGTPLDLMSS

-182 TVVNDLLGVPEG
+182 TVINDLLGVPEQ
-194 DRAEVHGLA
+194 DRAEIGGLA
-203 GRVFNLTELI
+203 ARVFNLTELI
-213 VSDEDRRSADA
+213 VSDDDRRSADA
-224 AATVFR
+224 AATTFR

-245 PPGPLGPELTSQLIA
+245 PELTSQLIA

-266 LSEEELLSSLIF
+266 LSDEELLSSLIF

-296 ALLADPAL
+296 ALLGDPAL
-304 AARLRADPGL
+304 AGRLRADPGIV
-314 APAVVDE
+314 PAVVDE

-327 PTQLTPRLARQPSWA
+327 PTQLTPRLARRPARA
-342 GGIQVPEGHLTVLL
+342 GGTPVPEGHLAVLL

-365 RFPQADCFD
+365 RFPDPDRFD
-374 VDRQDNRP
+374 AGRPDNRP

-392 LGAPLSRMEAAIV
+392 LGAPLSRMEAAVV
-405 LPELVRRFP
+405 LPALARRFP
-414 ALRLAGKPQW
+414 ALRLAGSPQW

-431 QLSSLPVRAS
+431 QLTRLPVTVS

>member
-1 VTRGR
+1 MSITGTARPGPRHHADLDRAR
-6 AAQVTASTAV
+6 AA
-16 TGPAG
+16 
-21 LAGSGAGHDAGLREA
+21 
-36 QSAAV
+36 AA
-41 RLLTPPSPEDPYPDY
+41 RLLAPPGPEDPYPDY
-56 AALRGYAPVFPV
+56 AILRAHAPVLAAGPEV
-68 APGVSLVSGY
+68 WLVSGY

-104 WREGAASWTLY
+104 WRQGAASWTLY

-123 PDHTRM
+123 PDHPRM

-145 RDRVAALTH
+145 RDRVAALTR
-154 QFLDEVAAK
+154 QFLDEVAARG
-163 ADGGAPLDLMSA
+163 DGDTPVDLMSA
-175 LAFPLPI
+175 LAFPLPV
-182 TVVNDLLGVPEG
+182 TVINDLLGVPEG

-224 AATVFR
+224 AAVTFR
-230 RYWRELIAERRRAPG
+230 RYWRELIAERRRVPG
-245 PPGPLGPELTSQLIA
+245 PPGSGLTSQLIA

-266 LSEEELLSSLIF
+266 LSPEELLSSLIF

-304 AARLRADPGL
+304 AARLRADAGL
-314 APAVVDE
+314 APAIVDE
-321 SLRHEA
+321 ARRYAAPAHLR
-327 PTQLTPRLARQPSWA
+327 PRLARRPAQA
-342 GGIQVPEGHLTVLL
+342 GGTPIPEGHLAVLL
-356 LGAANRDPR
+356 LGAANRDPD
-365 RFPQADCFD
+365 RFPQPGRFD

-414 ALRLAGKPQW
+414 KLRLAGIPKW

-431 QLSSLPVRAS
+431 QLSSLPVRVG

>member
-1 VTRGR
+1 MSITGTARPGPRHRADLAQAR
-6 AAQVTASTAV
+6 AA
-16 TGPAG
+16 
-21 LAGSGAGHDAGLREA
+21 
-36 QSAAV
+36 AA
-41 RLLTPPSPEDPYPDY
+41 RLLTPPGPADPYPDY
-56 AALRGYAPVFPV
+56 AILRAHAPVLAVGPEV
-68 APGVSLVSGY
+68 WLVSGY

-145 RDRVAALTH
+145 RDRVAALTR
-154 QFLDEVAAK
+154 QFLDEVADRGSGDAE
-163 ADGGAPLDLMSA
+163 LDLMSA

-224 AATVFR
+224 AAVTFR
-230 RYWRELIAERRRAPG
+230 RYWTELIAERRKAP
-245 PPGPLGPELTSQLIA
+245 GPELTSQLIA

-266 LSEEELLSSLIF
+266 LSDEELLSSLIF

-296 ALLADPAL
+296 ALLTDPAL

-327 PTQLTPRLARQPSWA
+327 PTQLTPRLARRPAPRDQA
-342 GGIQVPEGHLTVLL
+342 GGTPVLAGHLAVLL
-356 LGAANRDPR
+356 LGAANRDPG
-365 RFPQADCFD
+365 RFPQPGRFD
-374 VDRQDNRP
+374 VDRPDNRP

-392 LGAPLSRMEAAIV
+392 LGAPLSRMEATIV

-414 ALRLAGKPQW
+414 ELRLAGIPKW

-431 QLSSLPVRAS
+431 QLSSLPVRVS

>member
-1 VTRGR
+1 MSITGTARPGSRHRADLAQAR
-6 AAQVTASTAV
+6 AA
-16 TGPAG
+16 
-21 LAGSGAGHDAGLREA
+21 
-36 QSAAV
+36 AA
-41 RLLTPPSPEDPYPDY
+41 RLLTPPGPEDPYPDY
-56 AALRGYAPVFPV
+56 AILRAHAPVLAVGPEV
-68 APGVSLVSGY
+68 WLVSGY
-78 AECRDILADPAFGV
+78 ADCRDILADPAFGV
-92 QDAAWYDANRPQ
+92 QDAAWYDANRPH

-154 QFLDEVAAK
+154 QFLGEVADRGSGDAE
-163 ADGGAPLDLMSA
+163 LDLMSA

-182 TVVNDLLGVPEG
+182 TVVNDLLGVPAG

-224 AATVFR
+224 AAVTFR

-245 PPGPLGPELTSQLIA
+245 PPGSGLTAQLIA

-266 LSEEELLSSLIF
+266 LSDEELLSSLIF

-304 AARLRADPGL
+304 AARLRADPRL

-327 PTQLTPRLARQPSWA
+327 PTQLTPRLARRPASRDQA
-342 GGIQVPEGHLTVLL
+342 GGTPIPEGHLAVLL
-356 LGAANRDPR
+356 LGAANRDPD
-365 RFPQADCFD
+365 RFPEPGRFD

-414 ALRLAGKPQW
+414 DLQIAGTPRW

-431 QLSSLPVRAS
+431 QLSSLPVRVS

>member
-1 VTRGR
+1 MTLAAAR
-6 AAQVTASTAV
+6 AA
-16 TGPAG
+16 
-21 LAGSGAGHDAGLREA
+21 
-36 QSAAV
+36 AA
-41 RLLTPPSPEDPYPDY
+41 RLLAPPGPDDPYPDY
-56 AALRGYAPVFPV
+56 AILRAHAPVL
-68 APGVSLVSGY
+68 AAGPGVWLVSGY

-92 QDAAWYDANRPQ
+92 QDAAWYDANRPR

-123 PDHTRM
+123 PDHPRM

-145 RDRVAALTH
+145 RDRVVVLTH
-154 QFLDEVAAK
+154 RFLDEVADRGSGDAE
-163 ADGGAPLDLMSA
+163 LDLMSA
-175 LAFPLPI
+175 LAFPLPV
-182 TVVNDLLGVPEG
+182 TVVNDLLGVPAG

-213 VSDEDRRSADA
+213 VSDADRRSADA
-224 AATVFR
+224 AAVTFR
-230 RYWRELIAERRRAPG
+230 RYWTELIAERRKAP
-245 PPGPLGPELTSQLIA
+245 GPELTSQLIA
-260 AADAGE
+260 ATDAGE
-266 LSEEELLSSLIF
+266 LSAEELLSSLIF

-327 PTQLTPRLARQPSWA
+327 PTQLTPRLARRPAPRDQA
-342 GGIQVPEGHLTVLL
+342 GGPRIPEGHLAVLL
-356 LGAANRDPR
+356 LGAANRDPD
-365 RFPQADCFD
+365 RFPQPGRFD
-374 VDRQDNRP
+374 IDRPDNRP

-392 LGAPLSRMEAAIV
+392 LGAPLSRMEATIV

-414 ALRLAGKPQW
+414 ELRLAGIPKW

-431 QLSSLPVRAS
+431 QLSCLPVRSG

>member
-1 VTRGR
+1 MSITGTARPGPRHHADLDRAR
-6 AAQVTASTAV
+6 AA
-16 TGPAG
+16 
-21 LAGSGAGHDAGLREA
+21 
-36 QSAAV
+36 AA
-41 RLLTPPSPEDPYPDY
+41 RLLAPPGPEDPYPDY
-56 AALRGYAPVFPV
+56 AILRAHAPVLAAGPEV
-68 APGVSLVSGY
+68 WLVSGY

-104 WREGAASWTLY
+104 WRQGAASWTLY

-139 RRMALL
+139 RRVALL
-145 RDRVAALTH
+145 RDRVTALTH
-154 QFLDEVAAK
+154 QFLGEI
-163 ADGGAPLDLMSA
+163 ADHQGEDLDLMST
-175 LAFPLPI
+175 LAFPLPV

-224 AATVFR
+224 AAVTFR
-230 RYWRELIAERRRAPG
+230 RYWTELIAERRKAPR
-245 PPGPLGPELTSQLIA
+245 PGLTSQLIA

-266 LSEEELLSSLIF
+266 LSPEELLSSLIF
-278 LHGAGYGTT
+278 LHGAGYGTN

-304 AARLRADPGL
+304 AARLRADPAL

-327 PTQLTPRLARQPSWA
+327 PTQLTPRLARRPAQA
-342 GGIQVPEGHLTVLL
+342 GGTPIPDGHLAVLL
-356 LGAANRDPR
+356 LGAANRDPD
-365 RFPQADCFD
+365 RFPQPGRFD
-374 VDRQDNRP
+374 IDRPGNRP

-405 LPELVRRFP
+405 LPALVRRFP
-414 ALRLAGKPQW
+414 DLHIAGTPRW

-431 QLSSLPVRAS
+431 QLSSLPVRVS

>member
-1 VTRGR
+1 MSITGTARSGPRHHADLAQAR
-6 AAQVTASTAV
+6 AA
-16 TGPAG
+16 
-21 LAGSGAGHDAGLREA
+21 
-36 QSAAV
+36 AA
-41 RLLTPPSPEDPYPDY
+41 RLLTPPGPEDPYPDY
-56 AALRGYAPVFPV
+56 AILRAHAPVLAAGPQV
-68 APGVSLVSGY
+68 WLVSGY
-78 AECRDILADPAFGV
+78 AAGRDILADPAFGV

-139 RRMALL
+139 RRLALL

-154 QFLDEVAAK
+154 QFLDEVAAQG
-163 ADGGAPLDLMSA
+163 DGDTPVDLMSA
-175 LAFPLPI
+175 LAFPLPV
-182 TVVNDLLGVPEG
+182 TVVNDLLGVPEE

-203 GRVFNLTELI
+203 GRVFDLTELI

-224 AATVFR
+224 AAVTFR
-230 RYWRELIAERRRAPG
+230 RYWTELIAGRRKAP
-245 PPGPLGPELTSQLIA
+245 GPELTSQLIA

-266 LSEEELLSSLIF
+266 LSDEELLSSLIF

-327 PTQLTPRLARQPSWA
+327 PTQLTPRLARRPAQA
-342 GGIQVPEGHLTVLL
+342 GGTQVPEGHLAVLL
-356 LGAANRDPR
+356 LGAANRDPD
-365 RFPQADCFD
+365 RFPQPGRFD

-414 ALRLAGKPQW
+414 RLRLAGKPQW

-431 QLSSLPVRAS
+431 QLSCLPVRAG

>member
-1 VTRGR
+1 MSITGTARPGSRHRADLAPAR
-6 AAQVTASTAV
+6 AA
-16 TGPAG
+16 
-21 LAGSGAGHDAGLREA
+21 
-36 QSAAV
+36 AA
-41 RLLTPPSPEDPYPDY
+41 RLLTPPGPEDPYPDY
-56 AALRGYAPVFPV
+56 AILRAHAPVLAVGPEV
-68 APGVSLVSGY
+68 WLVSGY

-92 QDAAWYDANRPQ
+92 QDAAWYDANRPH

-145 RDRVAALTH
+145 RDRVAALTR
-154 QFLDEVAAK
+154 QFLGEVADRGSGDAE
-163 ADGGAPLDLMSA
+163 LDLMSA

-224 AATVFR
+224 AAVTFR
-230 RYWRELIAERRRAPG
+230 RYWREQIAERRHAPG
-245 PPGPLGPELTSQLIA
+245 PPGSELTAQLIA

-266 LSEEELLSSLIF
+266 LSDEELLSSLIF

-327 PTQLTPRLARQPSWA
+327 PTQLTPRLARQAASRDQA
-342 GGIQVPEGHLTVLL
+342 GGTRDQAGGTHIPPGHLAVLL

-365 RFPQADCFD
+365 RFPEPDRFD

-382 LSFGGGIHYC
+382 LSFGGGTHYC
-392 LGAPLSRMEAAIV
+392 LG
-405 LPELVRRFP
+405 
-414 ALRLAGKPQW
+414 
-424 RRALRMR
+424 
-431 QLSSLPVRAS
+431 